1 MKCIKRNNK
10 QLLRVTNEE
19 GADPQLSSGMS
30 AFIHI
35 EPVIKLLAFFTLQC
49 DVSKDFTTDPRISAP
64 RDSIPQQQGTNEE
77 SRSDEIS
84 KIIKLD
90 DLSNLMR
97 DVRSH
102 FIYTDPL
109 EDEPIIVTDESEEEE
124 AERYEGLGN

>member
-1 MKCIKRNNK
+1 MGR
-10 QLLRVTNEE
+10 R
-19 GADPQLSSGMS
+19 
-30 AFIHI
+30 
-35 EPVIKLLAFFTLQC
+35 
-49 DVSKDFTTDPRISAP
+49 
-64 RDSIPQQQGTNEE
+64 GTNEE

-124 AERYEGLGN
+124 AERYEDTHATSHNEPEDT